1 MDLDDVFA
9 HQEEWPLV
17 ADPEEATGEL
27 CADEPGCVQAYT
39 TAGADFLRFGSEEEA
54 ERAAAA
60 AGDPVHRSGTT
71 VIRFTDDSL
80 IPEEREAVADW
91 FDYNFVADTDLDEV
105 FAEEVTGFYLQSDPG
120 KRPVNCAGR
129 SSTASRPTPRT
140 RRTTS
145 GSNRRSRPGTPPRA
159 SAPTPICPT
168 TSSSASPTR
177 SSPAS
182 SGRRSPSRS
191 TGSTIPT
198 PADQRCRRSA
208 PGGAAACTGS
218 GAHLAH
224 RHGGPRARRRPQR
237 KIACS
242 RPIDSG
248 P

>member
-1 MDLDDVFA
+1 MSPAKTIRAPFACALSAALAVSACATGRHVDLDDVFA

-105 FAEEVTGFYLQSDPG
+105 FAEEVTGFYLQSDPREATG
-120 KRPVNCAGR
+120 ELCGEEFDCVQAYTTDQADYLRFESPEQAG
-129 SSTASRPTPRT
+129 
-140 RRTTS
+140 
-145 GSNRRSRPGTPPRA
+145 
-159 SAPTPICPT
+159 
-168 TSSSASPTR
+168 
-177 SSPAS
+177 
-182 SGRRSPSRS
+182 
-191 TGSTIPT
+191 
-198 PADQRCRRSA
+198 D
-208 PGGAAACTGS
+208 AAARIGAD
-218 GAHLAH
+218 AHLSNYIVV
-224 RHGGPRARRRPQR
+224 RFTDPELTGEQRA
-237 KIACS
+237 KIAES
-242 RPIDSG
+242 IDGIHDSDAG
-248 P
+248 